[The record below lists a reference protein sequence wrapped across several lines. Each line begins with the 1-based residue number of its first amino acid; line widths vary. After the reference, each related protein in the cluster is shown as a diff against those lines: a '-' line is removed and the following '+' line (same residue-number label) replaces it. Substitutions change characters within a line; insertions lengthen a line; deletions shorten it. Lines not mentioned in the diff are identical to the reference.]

1 MNGFIKTVN
10 GKYSQLI
17 NIKYIK
23 SIDYRAGCIEAEM
36 HDNDFYILFRPE
48 ISLEDSKEF
57 MNKMLDRIFYLLSD
71 CEYDNVFIDI
81 DVIREDTANELE
93 EESRQ
98 DRC

>member
-48 ISLEDSKEF
+48 ISLEDSKSF
-57 MNKMLDRIFYLLSD
+57 KYKNKNIILF
-71 CEYDNVFIDI
+71 
-81 DVIREDTANELE
+81 
-93 EESRQ
+93 
-98 DRC
+98 